1 MMDWRRERRELMA
14 YLLEQDWDVFGTLK
28 FVDGR
33 TIGKVTANKL
43 LRSYW
48 NRIDRV
54 FFGHA
59 ADRKGVRV
67 PRWCFAH
74 EGSDTENF
82 HIHFLLKSPIADTE
96 HTCAVLNAVWAQHHQ
111 QTGPMVKNWIMPVIN
126 RQNAVN
132 YVTREYWRL
141 GSATLLDEI
150 SWAQT
155 SAADMA
161 AQETDAQALR
171 INKAASSAWITA
183 ATAALR
189 DQQSRYTYSS

>member
-1 MMDWRRERRELMA
+1 MMDWQRERRELMA
-14 YLLEQDWDVFGTLK
+14 YLLAQDWDVFGTLK

-33 TIGKVTANKL
+33 TIGKETANKL

-54 FFGHA
+54 FFSHA

-74 EGSDTENF
+74 EGSDQENF
-82 HIHFLLKSPIADTE
+82 HIHFLLKSPIANTE
-96 HTCAVLNAVWAQHHQ
+96 QTCCLLNAVWAQHHP
-111 QTGPMVKNWIMPVIN
+111 QTGPMAKNWIMPVNN
-126 RQNAVN
+126 RASAVN
-132 YVTREYWRL
+132 YVTREYWRM
-141 GSATLLDEI
+141 GSATLLDDI
-150 SWAQT
+150 SWAKT
-155 SAADMA
+155 SAAAMA
-161 AQETDAQALR
+161 AQNTEAQAHR

-189 DQQSRYTYSS
+189 DQQSRYTHSS

>member
-1 MMDWRRERRELMA
+1 MMDWRRERRELME
-14 YLLEQDWDVFGTLK
+14 YLLEHDWDVFGTLK

-33 TIGKVTANKL
+33 TIGSVTAHKL

-74 EGSDTENF
+74 EGADTENF
-82 HIHFLLKSPIADTE
+82 HIHFLLKSPLVDIE
-96 HTCAVLNAVWAQHHQ
+96 HACCVLNAVWAQHHQ
-111 QTGPMVKNWIMPVIN
+111 QTGPLAKNWIMPVI
-126 RQNAVN
+126 RRRDAVN
-132 YVTREYWRL
+132 YVTREYWRM

-161 AQETDAQALR
+161 AQETEQQAHR

-183 ATAALR
+183 ATAALS
-189 DQQSRYTYSS
+189 DQQSRYTHSS